1 MFRKYFAKYNE
12 KRKTMATFH
21 YEVSRHRKADG
32 TYLVS
37 VRMTHGRKLVRRP
50 TSIFVTRDQ
59 LSRDGHKVRDAAVL
73 DAIER
78 LLARLRAAVGQIDC
92 PEAYDAPTLWEIVQ
106 ERLAGAKGFRL
117 DFIAFAE
124 TQTEGM
130 EKGTADG
137 YRYSLNAFRKFLG
150 RDSVDVNDIDKRMVA
165 EFLAWIER
173 RNGKGCRAGSFYLSH
188 LARLHALARD
198 TYNDDDVVLVRI
210 PRQPFKGMIPP
221 QPATSHRDLTPGQVK
236 AIADCK
242 PETMRGQLARDVFV
256 LSFCLCGMNTADI
269 YRIRKTD
276 IADGVLTYR
285 RAKTDSRRADKAEM
299 RVRIEPE
306 AEAVFARYSGT
317 RSPLGFDE
325 RYKDFKGFNW
335 NVNKGLKE
343 VGRLVGVS
351 GLSSY
356 FARHSWATIARND
369 CGVDRDTV
377 NEALGHVSRDKVTD
391 IYIARD
397 WRRVWDANRRV
408 LDMVFKNSVSLQPH
422 I

>member
-1 MFRKYFAKYNE
+1 
-12 KRKTMATFH
+12 MATFH
-21 YEVSRHRKADG
+21 YEVSRHRKGDG

-37 VRMTHGRKLVRRP
+37 VRMTHTRRLIRRP

-59 LSRDGHKVRDAAVL
+59 LTRDGKRVKDAAVM

-78 LLARLRAAVGQIDC
+78 HLARLRAAVGQIDC
-92 PEAYDAPTLWEIVQ
+92 PEAYGAAELWEIVQ
-106 ERLAGAKGFRL
+106 ERLAGVKGFRL
-117 DFIAFAE
+117 DFFKFAE
-124 TQTEGM
+124 EQMEGM
-130 EKGTADG
+130 EKGTAEG
-137 YRYSLNAFRKFLG
+137 YKWSVHSFRKFLG
-150 RDSVDVNDIDKRMVA
+150 RDTLDVNDIDKRMVA
-165 EFLAWIER
+165 EFLAWIEK

-198 TYNDDDVVLVRI
+198 TYNDDDVGVVRI

-221 QPATSHRDLTPGQVK
+221 QPTSSHRDLTPEQVK
-236 AIADCK
+236 AIADCE
-242 PETMRGQLARDVFV
+242 PTTERGKLARDVFV
-256 LSFCLCGMNTADI
+256 LSFCLIGMNTADL
-269 YRIRKTD
+269 YRIRKSD
-276 IADGVLTYR
+276 ISDGVLVYR

-306 AEAVFARYSGT
+306 AKAVFERYSGT

-343 VGRLVGVS
+343 VGRLIGVD

-356 FARHSWATIARND
+356 FARHSWATIARNE

-377 NEALGHVSRDKVTD
+377 NEALNHVSRDKVTD

-397 WRRVWDANRRV
+397 WRRVWEANRKVLTRV
-408 LDMVFKNSVSLQPH
+408 FG
-422 I
+422 

>member
-1 MFRKYFAKYNE
+1 
-12 KRKTMATFH
+12 MATFH

-50 TSIFVTRDQ
+50 TSIFVTREQ
-59 LSRDGHKVRDAAVL
+59 LSRDGKRVKDAAVL
-73 DAIER
+73 DAVER
-78 LLARLRAAVGQIDC
+78 LLGRLRAAVGQIDC

-117 DFIAFAE
+117 DFIAFSE

-130 EKGTADG
+130 ERGTAQG
-137 YRYSLNAFRKFLG
+137 YKYSINAFKKFLG
-150 RDSVDVNDIDKRMVA
+150 RDTVDVNDIDKRMVA
-165 EFLAWIER
+165 DFLAWIEK

-188 LARLHALARD
+188 LARLHNLARD
-198 TYNDDDVVLVRI
+198 RYNDDDVGVVRI
-210 PRQPFKGMIPP
+210 PRQPFKDMIPP
-221 QPATSHRDLTPGQVK
+221 QPTATHRDLTPEQVK
-236 AIADCK
+236 AIAESD
-242 PETMRGQLARDVFV
+242 PQTARGKLARDVFV

-269 YRIRKTD
+269 YRIRKSD
-276 IADGVLTYR
+276 IHDGVLTYK

-306 AEAVFARYSGT
+306 AKAIFERYSGT

-325 RYKDFKGFNW
+325 RYYDFKEFNRS
-335 NVNKGLKE
+335 VNRGLKE
-343 VGRLVGVS
+343 VGRLTGIDK
-351 GLSSY
+351 LTTY
-356 FARHSWATIARND
+356 YARHSWATIARNE

-377 NEALGHVSRDKVTD
+377 NEALNHVSRDKVTD

-397 WRRVWDANRRV
+397 WRRVWEANRKV
-408 LDMVFKNSVSLQPH
+408 LTLVFG
-422 I
+422 

>member
-1 MFRKYFAKYNE
+1 
-12 KRKTMATFH
+12 MATFH

-59 LSRDGHKVRDAAVL
+59 LSRDGKKVRDAAVL

-92 PEAYDAPTLWEIVQ
+92 PEAFDAPTLWEIVQ
-106 ERLAGAKGFRL
+106 ERLAGSKGFRL

-137 YRYSLNAFRKFLG
+137 YKYSLNAFKKFLG
-150 RDSVDVNDIDKRMVA
+150 RDAVDVNDIDKRMVA
-165 EFLAWIER
+165 DFLAWIEK
-173 RNGKGCRAGSFYLSH
+173 RNGKGCRAASFYLSH

-198 TYNDDDVVLVRI
+198 TYNDDDTGLVRI
-210 PRQPFKGMIPP
+210 PRQPFRGMIPR
-221 QPATSHRDLTPGQVK
+221 QPTATHRALTPAQVK
-236 AIADCK
+236 AVATTE
-242 PETMRGQLARDVFV
+242 PTTSRGKLARDVFV

-269 YRIRKTD
+269 YRIKKAD
-276 IADGVLTYR
+276 IADGVLSYR

-299 RVRIEPE
+299 RIRIEPE
-306 AEAVFARYSGT
+306 AKAVMGRYSGT

-325 RYKDFKGFNW
+325 RYCNAKEFNRA
-335 NVNKGLKE
+335 VNKGLDE
-343 VGRLVGVS
+343 VEKLASVP
-351 GLSSY
+351 GLTTY
-356 FARHSWATIARND
+356 HARHSWATIARNE
-369 CGVDRDTV
+369 CGIDRDTV
-377 NEALGHVSRDKVTD
+377 AEALCHASRDKVTD

-397 WRRVWDANRRV
+397 WRRVWEANRKV
-408 LDMVFKNSVSLQPH
+408 LDLVFGLR
-422 I
+422 